1 MRRFASVHV
10 DLFDVFNAVL
20 YELRTGAQW
29 RQLPHDFPK
38 WQTVYTYFAM
48 WSKPLANSEYSLI
61 DLLLKKIVARERL
74 RMGRSVRTSFVIL
87 DVQ

>member
-1 MRRFASVHV
+1 MSSKGGPI
-10 DLFDVFNAVL
+10 DVFNAVL

-61 DLLLKKIVARERL
+61 DLLLKNC
-74 RMGRSVRTSFVIL
+74 RSRAITNGHRTNVVRNS
-87 DVQ
+87 